1 MQIAHGRSEAGQT
14 GTGTGAEPKSKPKPT
29 RVQSNQSNL
38 EIIHKTPANHRD
50 RHREPE
56 TETETGG
63 SVVELFSMAKP
74 G

>member
-1 MQIAHGRSEAGQT
+1 MGTQAANENANSAWTKLTDQT
-14 GTGTGAEPKSKPKPT
+14 GTGTGAEPRSRPKPT

-56 TETETGG
+56 TETETGA
-63 SVVELFSMAKP
+63 L
-74 G
+74 